1 MKKVLLTLILTVAAI
16 LVLATVSSAAIVH
29 DETNVDYGA
38 TVELSNG
45 TTVALFDEENHA
57 LTWYLDGE
65 ELVSIRTEDQR
76 VKWYTET
83 WDEVTGVGI
92 HLDDGRKLDASKLV
106 VVNMMDDHVVKNHGP
121 GEKHYGKF
129 ITGFKYV
136 FQGAKNLEYVYL
148 RLDVTGIFR
157 QSFNGCSKLKYVNIE
172 DLTLLTRLGDSQH
185 FSNCTEFFKGQ
196 VLDLSNTALK
206 TIDGGGSFNNV
217 HFTGIKFPST
227 LTGISSWTFQS
238 TSFTTFAW
246 PTTVKVMEGSMFKNN
261 SSLESICLSNS
272 LTKID
277 SDAFLGCTSLNK
289 IFYVG
294 TLDEFDALLANVNT
308 TNNDPF
314 FNVANGKKISY
325 AEYQALE
332 DKSGSYVVYG
342 YSWCEAY
349 NDGNHE
355 VEGQNPCVGFCSVCE
370 CNVVSHDAT
379 QDTSVRIDYS
389 DFSKAGVKTVYCNN
403 EGCTYAVKTEVSAV
417 FDSLGYSV
425 PESGDMAITL
435 GFLVNKQALA
445 DYTSTGKEITY
456 GVFAV
461 LKEKLGEN
469 DIFDANG
476 EAAEGVLS
484 AEIKNRSFD
493 AFEIK
498 VTGFT
503 EEQKDLKIAMGAYV
517 AIANGDKV
525 EYSYIQSGEPLEGDK
540 YYFVSINSM
549 LL

>member
-1 MKKVLLTLILTVAAI
+1 MRKLFLILAISVILAVA
-16 LVLATVSSAAIVH
+16 LTFTVSAVAPG
-29 DETNVDYGA
+29 D
-38 TVELSNG
+38 TVSVTVG
-45 TTVALFDEENHA
+45 DTTQDVALFDAEGNA
-57 LTWYLDGE
+57 LIWYWDAGNN
-65 ELVSIRTEDQR
+65 LVSIRTDDQQ
-76 VKWYTET
+76 VKWYTES
-83 WDEVTGVGI
+83 WGEVTSVNI
-92 HLDDGRKLDASKLV
+92 TFDDGTKISSGNFV
-106 VVNMMDDHVVKNHGP
+106 VVNMLDDDVVKNSGP
-121 GEKHYGKF
+121 GTSHFGGL
-129 ITGFKYV
+129 ITGFKLL
-136 FQGAKNLEYVYL
+136 FANCKKLEYVYL
-148 RLDVTGIFR
+148 RLDTTGIYR
-157 QSFNGCSKLKYVNIE
+157 QSFENCTKLKYVNLE
-172 DLTLLTRLGDSQH
+172 DLTMLSRIGDGGN
-185 FSNCTEFFKGQ
+185 FTNCTSLFEGQ
-196 VLDLSNTALK
+196 ILDLSKTK
-206 TIDGGGSFNNV
+206 ITTIDNGSSFNGV
-217 HFTGIKFPST
+217 PMAGVIFPST
-227 LTGISSWTFQS
+227 LKTISSNTFRGS
-238 TSFTTFAW
+238 CFESISW
-246 PTTVKVMEGSMFKNN
+246 PTTVTTMSGSMFKNN

-294 TLDEFDALLANVNT
+294 TLDEFGALLANVNT

-379 QDTSVRIDYS
+379 QNTSVRIDYS

-461 LKEKLGEN
+461 LKDKLGEN
-469 DIFDANG
+469 DIFDESG
-476 EAAEGVLS
+476 EAAQGVLG